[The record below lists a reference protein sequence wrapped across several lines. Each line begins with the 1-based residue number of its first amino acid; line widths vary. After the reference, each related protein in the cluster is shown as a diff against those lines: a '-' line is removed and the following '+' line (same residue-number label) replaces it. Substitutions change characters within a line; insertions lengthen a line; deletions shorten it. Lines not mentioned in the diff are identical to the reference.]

1 MTAATVADT
10 ISTYFGGRYDP
21 ATRSYRTPQM
31 TVPGVAMG
39 AVRRARPKRLDNAD
53 FFLGATGVGVGFQT
67 YVLLAPGE
75 ESREGLGGS
84 LYGLKRVRH
93 NVTMD
98 CLIRCESPYAEDA
111 QDALYAIQAA
121 ITTRI
126 HADRTCGSGGIE
138 AGGFQVGEGGPPW
151 IHWLTSEV
159 VSTAEKTEA
168 LLRAMYAADEYI
180 IA

>member
-1 MTAATVADT
+1 MSAATVADT
-10 ISTYFGGRYDP
+10 IATYFGGPYDP
-21 ATRSYRTPQM
+21 ATHTYRTPQL

-39 AVRRARPKRLDNAD
+39 TVRRAKPKRMDSAD
-53 FFLGATGVGVGFQT
+53 FFLGAVGVLVGCQM
-67 YVLLAPGE
+67 YVLVTPGV

-84 LYGLKRVRH
+84 LYGLKKVRH
-93 NVTMD
+93 DVTMD
-98 CLIRCESPYAEDA
+98 CLIRSDSPYAEDA
-111 QDALYAIQAA
+111 QDALYSVQDA
-121 ITTRI
+121 ITTQI

-151 IHWLTSEV
+151 IRWLFSDV

-168 LLRAMYAADEYI
+168 LIRAQFAADEYI